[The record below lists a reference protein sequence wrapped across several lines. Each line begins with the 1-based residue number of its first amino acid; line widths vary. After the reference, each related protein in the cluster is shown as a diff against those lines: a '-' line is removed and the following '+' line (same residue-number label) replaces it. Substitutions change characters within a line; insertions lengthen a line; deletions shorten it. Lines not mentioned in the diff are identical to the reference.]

1 MSEKQQQNNPKVKIE
16 EGKITPRPVQRPRVD
31 KPKSK

>member
-1 MSEKQQQNNPKVKIE
+1 MIDNQQQNNPKVKIQ
-16 EGKITPRPVQRPRVD
+16 EGKITPPSVQRPKVD